1 MPFGVCPFLGFTLHD
16 KIRISKGT
24 MIMQAPLKEKND
36 IKIFILYLM
45 KNIGYPLDFNT
56 ISDMA
61 VQDEF
66 VNYFDFAECF
76 AELLDAGTIEQIR
89 IGDEIM
95 TEPNIGKNGRPEKKN
110 ELYRVTENGVQI
122 VETLQSSLL
131 NVIKEKSLKSA
142 MRMLSF
148 RLRGSEIKCTGD
160 VRQDGRYNLDCEIL
174 ENRIPIMK
182 LELVVDSRQQMERLA
197 YNFNERPEVIY
208 RGIISLLT
216 GDINYL
222 ID

>member
-1 MPFGVCPFLGFTLHD
+1 
-16 KIRISKGT
+16 
-24 MIMQAPLKEKND
+24 MQAPLKEKND

-76 AELLDAGTIEQIR
+76 AELLDSCMIEQLR
-89 IGDEIM
+89 VGDEIM
-95 TEPNIGKNGRPEKKN
+95 TEPNVGKNGRPEKKN

-148 RLRGSEIKCTGD
+148 RLRGSEIRCDGEQ
-160 VRQDGRYNLDCEIL
+160 RPDGRYGLDCQIL
-174 ENRIPIMK
+174 ENKVPIMK
-182 LELVVDSRQQMERLA
+182 LELVVDSKQQMDRLA

>member
-1 MPFGVCPFLGFTLHD
+1 
-16 KIRISKGT
+16 
-24 MIMQAPLKEKND
+24 MQAPLKEKND
-36 IKIFILYLM
+36 IKIFILYLL
-45 KNIGYPLDFNT
+45 KNLNYPLDFNT
-56 ISDMA
+56 ISDIV

-76 AELLDAGTIEQIR
+76 AELLDIGNIEQIPA
-89 IGDEIM
+89 
-95 TEPNIGKNGRPEKKN
+95 TQNVNTEKKSAD
-110 ELYRVTENGVQI
+110 LYRITPNGIQV
-122 VETLQSSLL
+122 VEQLQSNLL

-142 MRMLSF
+142 MRLLSF
-148 RLRGSEIKCTGD
+148 KSRGSQVKCTGLERD
-160 VRQDGRYNLDCEIL
+160 DGRYDLKCEVIEDGAKL
-174 ENRIPIMK
+174 
-182 LELVVDSRQQMERLA
+182 LELGVIIDSKYQLDKMM